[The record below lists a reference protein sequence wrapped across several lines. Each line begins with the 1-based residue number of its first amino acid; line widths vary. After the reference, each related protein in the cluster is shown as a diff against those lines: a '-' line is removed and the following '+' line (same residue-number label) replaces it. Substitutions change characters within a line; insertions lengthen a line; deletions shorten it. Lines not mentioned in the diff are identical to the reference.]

1 MIKLLGFCIW
11 THFCKYLKLLTNCY
25 IIMILISLHNF
36 LLHFLLCSSVK
47 KKDCDLAAALSRGN
61 GLEGQLNKS
70 EAALSTALSQNTA
83 LTSELADVRSQLAKV
98 GLHVYLS
105 VDWKFL
111 LEELMYAVSLG
122 TVTIQMKRYFK
133 QCSHKYNGMFELIS
147 HVWLRLNQ
155 CFSIP
160 VLMTHCPACFWCFPP
175 LGLSR

>member
-1 MIKLLGFCIW
+1 
-11 THFCKYLKLLTNCY
+11 
-25 IIMILISLHNF
+25 MILITLHNF

-105 VDWKFL
+105 VD
-111 LEELMYAVSLG
+111 
-122 TVTIQMKRYFK
+122 
-133 QCSHKYNGMFELIS
+133 
-147 HVWLRLNQ
+147 
-155 CFSIP
+155 
-160 VLMTHCPACFWCFPP
+160 
-175 LGLSR
+175 